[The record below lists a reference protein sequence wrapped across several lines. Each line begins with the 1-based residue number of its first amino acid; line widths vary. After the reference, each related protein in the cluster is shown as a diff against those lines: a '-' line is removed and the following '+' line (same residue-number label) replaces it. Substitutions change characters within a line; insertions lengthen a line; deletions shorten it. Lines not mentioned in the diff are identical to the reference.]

1 MALSQLLV
9 EQNFPAIA
17 IHKAM
22 SQDERLVLNSLHCQ
36 YLLLRN
42 ASIFTARRIAS
53 AVLTKAIP
61 PVRPSVTRWYCVKTT
76 ARSTM
81 QFALSDSKMCLVL

>member
-22 SQDERLVLNSLHCQ
+22 TQDER
-36 YLLLRN
+36 
-42 ASIFTARRIAS
+42 
-53 AVLTKAIP
+53 
-61 PVRPSVTRWYCVKTT
+61 SVTYCD
-76 ARSTM
+76 ACHD
-81 QFALSDSKMCLVL
+81 FACESATVLIRCAFSCFVTEYF

>member
-22 SQDERLVLNSLHCQ
+22 TQDERSVVE
-36 YLLLRN
+36 
-42 ASIFTARRIAS
+42 F
-53 AVLTKAIP
+53 AII
-61 PVRPSVTRWYCVKTT
+61 PVRLPRV
-76 ARSTM
+76 
-81 QFALSDSKMCLVL
+81 VLL